1 MEIFTPSPS
10 DPVHRASLGDT
21 VDLREV
27 LAKFWARKRLI
38 LACIIVCGGL
48 AFGLVKLITPVY
60 SSSALVMIKTQSTAD
75 PNAQA
80 MVAAGQAFVLQSRGL
95 ASETI
100 ERLHLDRDP
109 EFNPLLRNPN
119 FLLALYDEIHD
130 GLNSVLG
137 TSPGAPTDRNA
148 DAKSIAA
155 GGPSPIVVDKFM
167 KWLSVAV
174 QPGSNVIRVSFSAAR
189 PTTAAMVPNTLI
201 ALYLEHRIRERQQEL
216 AEEIAWLDQTLPKLR
231 RKMQQSQLALAG
243 YRRKAGL
250 VNEENPAILGQELAN
265 IKAQLDAAQAR
276 KAEAAARLAQF
287 QAFLSRG
294 QSASP
299 PGSLT
304 AETESPVLR
313 LQEQAVDLQ
322 AQLAALRG
330 SLGAD
335 NPKTLQL
342 AARLREV
349 REGVRRASVGVISR
363 LRLELVAAEASVMA
377 LKERAA
383 EYTREF
389 SQANGG
395 DTRLA
400 SLISQAD
407 VDRQIYNQYLKRANE
422 TQSDIGHVQAD
433 ASLVSGAAIPLKP
446 YFPNIKILLLVG
458 LTIGAGVGIVLAAM
472 SDALLGGLRS
482 KQQVEE
488 ALGIKCLGLIPRLK
502 RPRRSR
508 LPIAKLRNAVG
519 TPTLL
524 QPQNEGFGQT
534 IRSVQ
539 LKLRGFDPQPPC
551 RTMLVTA
558 ALPREGK
565 TWVAVSLAASLAAE
579 GFSVALIDCDLRRP
593 AVHRML
599 GGARE
604 PGLTDFFS
612 GGVAV
617 DAIIHNDPRSG
628 VDYIPVGAA
637 PAKSAWRITF
647 DRLSP
652 LVDQLRGRYA
662 FVILD
667 SAPVLAIAE
676 TAILAQIAQ
685 KTIFVIRWGSTPP
698 AIVHHALVQLSESG
712 GSEPAALLSMVDLKR
727 AARRGDVVA
736 GVYQRLQGY
745 YGH

>member
-1 MEIFTPSPS
+1 MEIFTPPSS
-10 DPVHRASLGDT
+10 DPVRRASLGDT

-38 LACIIVCGGL
+38 LACIIAGGGL
-48 AFGLVKLITPVY
+48 AFGLTKLITPVY
-60 SSSALVMIKTQSTAD
+60 TSSAFVIIKTQQVSATINSNVPLVIEKGPEA
-75 PNAQA
+75 
-80 MVAAGQAFVLQSRGL
+80 VASEAFVLQSRSL
-95 ASETI
+95 ARETI

-109 EFNPLLRNPN
+109 EFNPLLRKPNP
-119 FLLALYDEIHD
+119 
-130 GLNSVLG
+130 VLMLFAG
-137 TSPGAPTDRNA
+137 ARDWLRSILSASPGTIPAPGT
-148 DAKSIAA
+148 
-155 GGPSPIVVDKFM
+155 VVIDEFM
-167 KWLSVAV
+167 KRLSVVV
-174 QPGSNVIRVSFSAAR
+174 QEHSNVIQVSFSSMR
-189 PTTAAMVPNTLI
+189 PTTAALVPNTLV
-201 ALYLEHRIRERQQEL
+201 ALYLEQRIREQKRAL
-216 AEEIAWLDQTLPKLR
+216 AEEVAWLDRTLPELR
-231 RKMQQSQLALAG
+231 RKMQESQLALAE
-243 YRRKAGL
+243 YRQKAGL
-250 VNEENPAILGQELAN
+250 VSEENPTILGQELAN

-287 QAFLSRG
+287 QAFLSKG

-330 SLGAD
+330 SLGAN
-335 NPKTLQL
+335 NPQTLQL

-363 LRLELVAAEASVMA
+363 LRLELVAAEASVTA
-377 LKERAA
+377 LRERAA

-407 VDRQIYNQYLKRANE
+407 VDRQIYTQYLTRANE
-422 TQSDIGHVQAD
+422 AQSNIGNVQAD

-446 YFPNIKILLLVG
+446 YFPNIKTMVMVG
-458 LTIGAGVGIVLAAM
+458 LALGAGVGIILAAM

-482 KQQVEE
+482 KRQVEE

-508 LPIAKLRNAVG
+508 LPVAKLRNAVG
-519 TPTLL
+519 VPMLP
-524 QPQNEGFGQT
+524 QSQNEGFGQT

-539 LKLRGFDPQPPC
+539 LKLRGFDPQREC
-551 RTMLVTA
+551 RVMLVTA